1 MQKDRIE
8 GIGHQIKGAFKEGLG
23 KIIGDAKLQHDG
35 ANERHGGEAQ
45 SAIDAG
51 VVQVAG
57 IDTDRL
63 VGIGRQLKGALTEG
77 IGNVLGNPAL
87 EAQGREERAA
97 GKVQNA
103 AGGARDE
110 ALEAHEDHGEPIV
123 IEKTREAPTQPQ

>member
-8 GIGHQIKGAFKEGLG
+8 GIGHQIKGAFKEGVG
-23 KIIGDAKLQHDG
+23 KLIGDAKLQHDG
-35 ANERHGGEAQ
+35 ANEREAH

-51 VVQVAG
+51 AVQVAG
-57 IDTDRL
+57 IDTDQL

-123 IEKTREAPTQPQ
+123 IEKTREAPTQP

>member
-8 GIGHQIKGAFKEGLG
+8 GIGHQIKGAFKEGVG
-23 KIIGDAKLQHDG
+23 KLIGDAKLQHDG
-35 ANERHGGEAQ
+35 ANEREAH
-45 SAIDAG
+45 SATDAG
-51 VVQVAG
+51 AVQVAG
-57 IDTDRL
+57 IDTDQL

>member
-8 GIGHQIKGAFKEGLG
+8 GIGHQIKGAFKEGVG
-23 KIIGDAKLQHDG
+23 KLIGDAKLQHDG
-35 ANERHGGEAQ
+35 ANEREAH

-51 VVQVAG
+51 AVQVAG

-123 IEKTREAPTQPQ
+123 IEKTREAPTQP

>member
-8 GIGHQIKGAFKEGLG
+8 GIGHQIKGAFKEGVG
-23 KIIGDAKLQHDG
+23 KLIGDAKLQHDG
-35 ANERHGGEAQ
+35 ANEREAH

-51 VVQVAG
+51 AVQVAG